1 LVSHAGAALLVE
13 LADRTGLTEALS
25 EAMVCTRE
33 RRSAHDP
40 GRVLRDVAVMLADG
54 GDCVTDM
61 AAYEGQE
68 RLFGAKA
75 SETTT
80 HRVLKSVDEQ
90 LLDAVRAA
98 RAAAR
103 ARVWDAGARPDSIT
117 LNIDATLLAAHS
129 DKERAAGTYKHGY
142 GFHPICCYL
151 DETGEALAAILR
163 PGNAGSNMAED
174 HFAVLALA
182 LEQLPAEDLDREILV
197 RADIGGATHAFTGD
211 CRDAGIR
218 VSVGYELSETVRRAI
233 LELPETA
240 WVQAIDADGSD
251 RDGAWVAELSDRVD
265 LSAWPQGTRLI
276 VRRERPHPGA
286 QFQIFDEHGYRHTC
300 LPTRPRGAR
309 TSPRWSCATAAAPA
323 SRTASAPAR
332 TPACATSPT
341 TPANTTRPGWSSRS
355 SPRTRS
361 AGPSSPASTA
371 SSPTPNPSD
380 CATGC
385 CTRPGGS
392 SATAAAADCDGK
404 LTGPGPR
411 RSPPRSPGCARSH
424 RSADARR
431 GAPRRPADTQ
441 RRVRPPA
448 IPAQTGRSAT
458 HQPLRASHSRR
469 PPPRSRIHLNT
480 AGWA

>member
-1 LVSHAGAALLVE
+1 MSHAGAALLVE
-13 LADRTGLTEALS
+13 LADRAGLTGALS
-25 EAMVCTRE
+25 EAMAPTRE

-54 GDCVTDM
+54 GDCVSDM

-68 RLFGAKA
+68 RLFGARA

-80 HRVLKSVDEQ
+80 HRVLKSVDER
-90 LLDAVRAA
+90 LLDRIRTA

-103 ARVWDAGARPDSIT
+103 ARVWDAGARPESIT
-117 LNIDATLLAAHS
+117 LNIDATLVSAHS
-129 DKERAAGTYKHGY
+129 DKERAAGNYKHGY

-163 PGNAGSNMAED
+163 PGNAGSNTAED

-197 RADIGGATHAFTGD
+197 RADIGGATHAFTAD

-218 VSVGYELSETVRRAI
+218 FSVGYELSETVRQAI
-233 LELPETA
+233 LELPDTA

-300 LPTRPRGAR
+300 FLTDQDGEDLAALELRHRGRARVEDSIRAGKDTGMRNLPHHAFEHNQTWLELSLIAQDLLCWTKLVCLDGELANAEPKRLRHRLLHTAGRIVRHGRHTRLRLQADWPWAK
-309 TSPRWSCATAAAPA
+309 TLAAAFC
-323 SRTASAPAR
+323 RLR
-332 TPACATSPT
+332 
-341 TPANTTRPGWSSRS
+341 
-355 SPRTRS
+355 
-361 AGPSSPASTA
+361 
-371 SSPTPNPSD
+371 
-380 CATGC
+380 
-385 CTRPGGS
+385 
-392 SATAAAADCDGK
+392 
-404 LTGPGPR
+404 
-411 RSPPRSPGCARSH
+411 
-424 RSADARR
+424 
-431 GAPRRPADTQ
+431 
-441 RRVRPPA
+441 A
-448 IPAQTGRSAT
+448 IPS
-458 HQPLRASHSRR
+458 LC
-469 PPPRSRIHLNT
+469 
-480 AGWA
+480 